1 MTEEKKQGTRKGLMS
16 ILAVVLSAMVLLPAY
31 GSRPDDDRQRRA
43 DYIYMEA
50 LRQNALGNHDAYYAL
65 LERASQL
72 SPDETVIGSDLGFYD
87 IAFFGKNDSTLA
99 INGLEKMKAHFDAH
113 PEDYYSSLSYGA
125 LVGRIGD
132 VEESVRVWSMLDSL
146 FPTKKDVAFSL
157 AQALT
162 AVGDTASVMKAISVF
177 DRLERATGHSL
188 MISGNRA
195 NSYLMLGDTVNA
207 IRQMTDLAR
216 ETPKDITALLAAGD
230 IYMAMHRP
238 DSAIIYFDRA
248 CELDSTS
255 GPAFYKRASYYQA
268 TGDTVRYENE
278 IVEALQK
285 DNLELEVKLELMRVF
300 LVDIYE
306 DSVRRPQIESLFAT
320 LLDAHPHEVD
330 VHKLYAS
337 YLVAVKDFAGAAE
350 QQSYALDID
359 PSKLEEWMGL
369 YSLYASAGDYKKQLE
384 AGQSALRY
392 FPDDARAN
400 WYVAIAYL
408 QNDDYKSGIAQGE
421 KALELAWKNDST
433 DGKLLS
439 DIACTI
445 GDAFYKEAETDS
457 AFMYYEKSLTY
468 NPDNQLALNNCAYYL
483 ACENRDL
490 DRAEEMISQV
500 ISKDPDNPT
509 SLDTYAWVL
518 FKKHEYKSAL
528 EFMERALELE
538 EEPSAELYHHAG
550 DIYFMTGERDK
561 AVENWKEALKLDPE
575 NDLLKRKI
583 NHKTFFYE

>member
-1 MTEEKKQGTRKGLMS
+1 MVIEKKHRNSKGLMS
-16 ILAVVLSAMVLLPAY
+16 ILVVVLSALVLVPVY
-31 GSRPDDDRQRRA
+31 GLRPDDDRQRRA

-50 LRQNALGNHDAYYAL
+50 LRQNALGNHDAYYTL
-65 LERASQL
+65 LERASAL
-72 SPDETVIGSDLGFYD
+72 SPDETAISSDLGFYD

-99 INGLEKMKAHFDAH
+99 INGLKKMKDHFDTH
-113 PEDYYSSLSYGA
+113 PDDYYSSLSYGA

-132 VEESVRVWSMLDSL
+132 VMESVRVWSKLDSL
-146 FPTKKDVAFSL
+146 YPTKKDVAFSL

-162 AVGDTASVMKAISVF
+162 AVGDTTSVLKAISVF

-195 NSYLMLGDTVNA
+195 NAYLMLGDTVNA

-216 ETPKDITALLAAGD
+216 ETPNDITALLAAGD
-230 IYMAMHRP
+230 IYMALNIP
-238 DSAIIYFDRA
+238 DSAITYFDRA

-285 DNLELEVKLELMRVF
+285 DNLELNVKLELLRVF
-300 LVDIYE
+300 IADIYQ

-320 LLDAHPHEVD
+320 VLDDHPHEVD

-359 PSKLEEWMGL
+359 PSKIEEWMGL
-369 YSLYASAGDYKKQLE
+369 FSLYASAGDYKKQLE

-392 FPDDARAN
+392 FPDDPRAN

-408 QNDDYKSGIAQGE
+408 QNEDYKSGIAQGE
-421 KALELAWKNDST
+421 KALDLAWQKDST
-433 DGKLLS
+433 DRALLS

-445 GDAFYKEAETDS
+445 GDAFYKENKVDS
-457 AFMYYEKSLTY
+457 AFMYYEKSLTF
-468 NPDNQLALNNCAYYL
+468 NPDNLLALNNCAYYL
-483 ACENRDL
+483 ACENREL
-490 DRAEEMISQV
+490 DRAEEMCAQV
-500 ISKDPDNPT
+500 IAKEPDNPT
-509 SLDTYAWVL
+509 SLDTYAWVF

-528 EFMERALELE
+528 EFIERALELE
-538 EEPSAELYHHAG
+538 DEPSAELYHHAG
-550 DIYFMTGERDK
+550 DIYFMTGDRDK
-561 AVENWKEALKLDPE
+561 AVENWKEALRLEPE
-575 NDLLKRKI
+575 NDLLQRKI
-583 NHKTFFYE
+583 KHKTFFYE